1 MVAELEISLSL
12 LSDIE
17 NNRRKPF
24 EEEKLK
30 KFAAITGLSKED
42 TEKLY
47 DLAGR
52 ERNEIT
58 LDIEDIMM
66 NTEIGDMARLA
77 LRKTKEG
84 KISAESWKR
93 FIEDKG
99 DDNG

>member
-1 MVAELEISLSL
+1 MRIP
-12 LSDIE
+12 
-17 NNRRKPF
+17 K
-24 EEEKLK
+24 
-30 KFAAITGLSKED
+30 
-42 TEKLY
+42 
-47 DLAGR
+47 
-52 ERNEIT
+52 
-58 LDIEDIMM
+58 DIEDIMM